1 MANVEGWGSTL
12 LIWSMQAIMQ
22 FRIACMYSHRRKI
35 IFLMVIAFTIEVIS
49 MTAINLAYL
58 GVVVEI
64 SDSQFLC
71 MGQHF
76 PNLYPVYFWIVM
88 FSFEL
93 IIFLLGLQAG
103 LIYFKES
110 RSFSLRRPLR
120 SILICDSIV
129 FPLIAFAI
137 GGLNIFT
144 WTRLPYYYITI
155 TVTLAQLS
163 SRILGCRLLL
173 NLREA
178 YYLPF
183 ETECAHS
190 YSQNLQFA

>member
-1 MANVEGWGSTL
+1 
-12 LIWSMQAIMQ
+12 MQ
-22 FRIACMYSHRRKI
+22 FRIACMYSYCRKI
-35 IFLMVIAFTIEVIS
+35 IILMVIAFTIEVIS

-58 GVVVEI
+58 DVVVEI
-64 SDSQFLC
+64 SNSQFLC
-71 MGQHF
+71 MGKHF

-93 IIFLLGLQAG
+93 IILLLGLQAG

-110 RSFSLRRPLR
+110 RTFPSNSLRRPLR

-137 GGLNIFT
+137 GGINIFA
-144 WTRLPYYYITI
+144 WTRLPYYYVTI

-183 ETECAHS
+183 ETECGHS

>member
-1 MANVEGWGSTL
+1 MPFYHYQISSNTSLV
-12 LIWSMQAIMQ
+12 IMQ

-58 GVVVEI
+58 DFVVGELFFRFWTPDIYSLHLAEI
-64 SDSQFLC
+64 SNSQFLC

-76 PNLYPVYFWIVM
+76 PNLYPVYFWIAM
-88 FSFEL
+88 FCFEL

-110 RSFSLRRPLR
+110 RSFPSGSLRRPLR

-129 FPLIAFAI
+129 FPLM
-137 GGLNIFT
+137 
-144 WTRLPYYYITI
+144 
-155 TVTLAQLS
+155 
-163 SRILGCRLLL
+163 
-173 NLREA
+173 
-178 YYLPF
+178 
-183 ETECAHS
+183 
-190 YSQNLQFA
+190 